1 MVRKALHQL
10 HIDIPEQTH
19 FVPVLQDTAKDEF
32 IYYDLH
38 DLPSHLVDTFE
49 ANRAVFTQ
57 ACQNNAV
64 ERSQKFS
71 TVNSKATPKKVHRKV
86 QLRTVSLFEPRPELN
101 HATNALCV
109 VGRRQFTKG
118 VFLDRRAF
126 LNSYDY
132 RIDPAGELLS
142 GILNAVAPV
151 CGGINL
157 EYYFSRVDNEQLGA
171 GSKLPHNVMGL
182 LGVANG
188 VDGDLRTG
196 LPSQMIEIHDPY
208 RLLVIVEHKPMSGLP
223 MNGCAW

>member
-1 MVRKALHQL
+1 MTINSQGRPHQI
-10 HIDIPEQTH
+10 HQ
-19 FVPVLQDTAKDEF
+19 
-32 IYYDLH
+32 
-38 DLPSHLVDTFE
+38 
-49 ANRAVFTQ
+49 
-57 ACQNNAV
+57 
-64 ERSQKFS
+64 
-71 TVNSKATPKKVHRKV
+71 KV

-101 HATNALCV
+101 HATNALCI
-109 VGRRQFTKG
+109 VGRRQFSHG
-118 VFLDRRAF
+118 VFFDRRAF

-132 RIDPAGELLS
+132 RIDPTGELLS

-208 RLLVIVEHKPMSGLP
+208 RLMVIVEQETKIVFDAISRHPSTFEWFVNEWVRLVCFDPVEKHFFVFQKGQFLPYVMVKPSRL
-223 MNGCAW
+223 AS